1 MGHSNIIDKSW
12 LARPLFP
19 AAFLLLLIVVAA
31 VPAQAASLIS
41 QTIWGT
47 PEHESADGVATAPD
61 GSTYLTGIHVVGFD
75 PFKIFLVKFALDG
88 SISWQQTWDG
98 PDPFFSNNA
107 RDVAVAPDGSAV
119 YVTGSSFIS
128 PNVAVLLKFNP
139 ADGSLVWDRSWGGN
153 AGPEGV
159 AVGADGSVCVAGSVR
174 LGFNQEI
181 FITKFAAD
189 GTVLWHRVW
198 DTPESSGET
207 QGQDVAIDAQ
217 GNVYAAG
224 VTPRPDPNNPGGI
237 LGFDVALLKVDSN
250 GNLIWQRTVAAG
262 ESVDARGGVAVAP
275 DGSVYVAGGR
285 FDERTSDLNALVVK
299 FGADGSLIW
308 NRNWGG
314 RSGDDAAGVAVGTDG
329 AVFVSGNTNSFG
341 SGSDDAF
348 LLRLEP
354 NGRVMDA
361 MTWGG
366 PAIDHGDSVAVAPS
380 GNVVI
385 GGTAEQPPYAFQA
398 APPRASKDR
407 AVLGTPNFPLVAVE
421 SGVTAAGGVVETI
434 AGTTNDD
441 PGFDAA
447 LLAIAP

>member
-1 MGHSNIIDKSW
+1 
-12 LARPLFP
+12 L
-19 AAFLLLLIVVAA
+19 
-31 VPAQAASLIS
+31 
-41 QTIWGT
+41 
-47 PEHESADGVATAPD
+47 
-61 GSTYLTGIHVVGFD
+61 
-75 PFKIFLVKFALDG
+75 KIFLVKFAADG

-98 PDPFFSNNA
+98 SDQFFNNDA

-153 AGPEGV
+153 ADPGGV
-159 AVGADGSVCVAGSVR
+159 AVGSDGSVYVAGSVR
-174 LGFNQEI
+174 LGFNLEI
-181 FITKFAAD
+181 FITKFAPE

-198 DTPESSGET
+198 DTPESSGTE
-207 QGQDVAIDAQ
+207 GQDVAIDAA
-217 GNVYAAG
+217 GNVYVAG
-224 VTPRPDPNNPGGI
+224 VTPRPDPNNPGGF
-237 LGFDVALLKVDSN
+237 LGSDVALLKVDSD

-262 ESVDARGGVAVAP
+262 ESVDSRGGVAVAS

-285 FDERTSDLNALVVK
+285 FDQRTSDLNALVLK

-314 RSGDDAAGVAVGTDG
+314 RSGDPAAGVAVGADG
-329 AVFVSGNTNSFG
+329 TIFVFGATNSFG

-354 NGRVMDA
+354 NGRATDA

-366 PAIDHGDSVAVAPS
+366 SLIDHGDSIDINS
-380 GNVVI
+380 GGNVVI
-385 GGTAEQPPYAFQA
+385 GATAEEPPYSFLR
-398 APPRASKDR
+398 APTNTSRDK
-407 AVLGTPNFPLVAVE
+407 AVLGTPNSPLVSVE
-421 SGVTAAGGVVETI
+421 SGVMNAGGAVESI

-441 PGFDAA
+441 PGFDAG
-447 LLAIAP
+447 LLVIAP